1 MITICWSSQHKFC
14 RAALRSATK
23 LFVTACFLILLSLS
37 GICSVQAQDF
47 IEVEDI
53 GDIDFGIWS
62 DSGSYVIDKSMCIA
76 SANTSFWFP
85 WRNAKRQDYNLK
97 VTSLADTGS
106 HYLYRDGNP
115 SATGNERIAVEFIH
129 RDLLGSGG
137 QETLQADQFDQID
150 NEGQF
155 RYCFFNGLNAQLTV
169 RLPEAQLGSSVNG
182 EYSGNFRLLASNDD
196 SVDSITFSV
205 SVIVQGGT
213 EVRISRL
220 DDLNLGSYGAGT
232 TGDLVASE
240 HFCIYS
246 GSGDYNITITSAN
259 QGIDGL
265 FALVDP
271 LSGDSIP
278 LSVAFNDMGTG
289 VAFDIVDSTPMSG
302 TGNSNSE
309 DCGGVDN
316 TTLTITAQEQ
326 DIRNVSSGNFSE
338 SLMLLVQPE

>member
-1 MITICWSSQHKFC
+1 MITFCWTSQHKFC
-14 RAALRSATK
+14 HVAQRRVTE
-23 LFVTACFLILLSLS
+23 LFVAACFLILLSLS
-37 GICSVQAQDF
+37 SLSSVQAQDF

-62 DSGSYVIDKSMCIA
+62 DSGSYAIDRSMCIA
-76 SANTSFWFP
+76 SANTSFWLP
-85 WRNAKRQDYNLK
+85 WRNAKRLDYNLK
-97 VTSLADTGS
+97 VISLVDTGS

-115 SATGNERIAVEFIH
+115 SATGNERISVEFIH

-137 QETLQADQFDQID
+137 QETLLPDQFDQID

-155 RYCFFNGLNAQLTV
+155 RYCFFNGLNARLTI
-169 RLPEAQLGSSVNG
+169 RLPEAQLARSANG
-182 EYSGNFRLLASNDD
+182 EYSGNFHLVASNDD
-196 SVDSITFSV
+196 SVDSTFFSV
-205 SVIVQGGT
+205 SVTVQGGS

-246 GSGDYNITITSAN
+246 SSGDYNVTITSVN
-259 QGIDGL
+259 HDINGS
-265 FALVDP
+265 FALADP
-271 LSGDSIP
+271 LNADSIP
-278 LSVAFNDMGTG
+278 ITVMFNDIGTG

-302 TGNSNSE
+302 TGNSVSE

-316 TTLTITAQEQ
+316 ATLTISAQEQ
-326 DIRNVSSGNFSE
+326 DIRNASSGNYSE
-338 SLMLLVQPE
+338 SLTLLVQPE